1 MVVGAR
7 REEGVRPPQV
17 KAIRARLEAQAD
29 PARAAGEKKYL
40 KSDLE
45 FIGCKVP
52 VIRKLCR
59 ELRKEQPELER
70 AALVELVDALWATR
84 THELRSV
91 GIGLLAEYA
100 PLLRAGDIRL
110 VEGLIAKANT
120 WAHVDWLAVT
130 VAGDLVR
137 RFASAR
143 KRLDKWAV
151 HEVMWLRRASMLA
164 LLEDLRAGGGD
175 FDAFARYAV
184 PLLPEKEF
192 FIRKAIGWVLREVSK
207 KRPALTRGF
216 VREHEA
222 AMAGLTRR
230 EALKRV
236 GP

>member
-1 MVVGAR
+1 MVGAR

-17 KAIRARLEAQAD
+17 RTIRARLRAQAD

-45 FIGCKVP
+45 FIGCTVP
-52 VIRKLCR
+52 VIRRLCR
-59 ELRKEQPELER
+59 ELRKEHPELAR
-70 AALVELVDALWATR
+70 AELVGLVEALWATR

-100 PLLRAGDIRL
+100 PVLRAGDIRL
-110 VEGLIAKANT
+110 VEGLVAKANT

-143 KRLDKWAV
+143 KRLDAWAV

-164 LLEDLRAGGGD
+164 LLEDLRAGAGD
-175 FDAFARYAV
+175 FEAFSRYAV
-184 PLLPEKEF
+184 PLLPEREF

-207 KRPALTRGF
+207 KRPALTRAF

-222 AMAGLTRR
+222 SMAGLTKR